1 MSIVF
6 VSRYCKP
13 DGTWA
18 STNYKDCQDNLIKV
32 AHTNNCNNN
41 NNKTNV
47 SDFNSAQNENEC
59 DETNDES
66 ERNFLKFLVFANFF
80 GFSVAIIPLSAAL
93 FIFLS
98 IR

>member
-1 MSIVF
+1 MM
-6 VSRYCKP
+6 P
-13 DGTWA
+13 
-18 STNYKDCQDNLIKV
+18 QDNLIKV
-32 AHTNNCNNN
+32 VHTNNCNKN

-66 ERNFLKFLVFANFF
+66 ERDFLKFLVFANFF